1 MPLGKIAQIAGVIFA
16 TAGLVHAQQ
25 PSAGNPAS
33 PPAGAATAAGSSAT
47 ATLGALAPQSP
58 NNGTPTL
65 RSEARVVRVDVIVTD
80 KKGNYIHDLA
90 ASDFH
95 VFDNGKEQ
103 KVINFSTGR
112 AEATS
117 GGGDRHYMVLFFD
130 DSTMDMG
137 DQQRARQAAVK
148 FIDANAGPDRVMAVV
163 DFTGT
168 LRILQNFSGDP
179 AKIKKATEFAKTS
192 AVSPYSSD
200 SDSTPGATSPTRT
213 TGPSLF
219 DTQNDFGVY
228 TLLLGIRGLAR
239 DLTDV
244 PGRKSVILFTSGFP
258 LTPEADA
265 ELTATISEC
274 NKANVAVYPLD
285 VRGLIAPAPTGSGTM
300 LLPDARTK
308 DRTLAASIGEPA
320 GSAGGRPKLVLAA
333 YRSPD
338 PAAAEPQHGGGG
350 APVGGGGGGG
360 GRPGG
365 APIGGSGPP
374 TSGGGHPG
382 GSGSGPTSPSAPS
395 GGHPTG
401 GGPAPAPYTYGYPYP
416 GSAGVTPQMI
426 VPQLPD
432 TGVGN
437 QGVLYA
443 LAEGTGGFPI
453 LNSNDLLG
461 GLVKIANEQNEY
473 YLLGYAP
480 LDAPDGSCH
489 TLKVRVEH
497 GLQVRARTGYCT
509 AKPSDILAG
518 KPIEKD
524 LEAHASGSAASAMS
538 GSIEAPFFYTS
549 PNEARVNVS
558 LEIPSS
564 SVGFSKEKGKYRAD
578 VNILGIAYRPDGS
591 VGARFSDQVTLD
603 LEKDAWKQ
611 FTASP
616 MRYQNQFEVAPGKYR
631 LDVVLSAG
639 GQNFGKYETTLD
651 IDPYNG
657 RTFTLSGLALSDH
670 IERAG
675 LGEAVQAALLQDQTP
690 LITKDVEI
698 VPSGSNRFK
707 KTELVALYAQVY
719 DPSLA
724 GPNPPAVRVAFR
736 VVDTKTNHEVIPTE
750 AIDASEFVE
759 KGNPVVPLGL
769 KLPIANLPSGSYR
782 LDMQAYDMSGT
793 LSKVRSV
800 EFAEE

>member
-1 MPLGKIAQIAGVIFA
+1 MPLGKIAQIAAVIFA
-16 TAGLVHAQQ
+16 TTGLVHAQQ

-33 PPAGAATAAGSSAT
+33 PSAGAATAAGSSAT
-47 ATLGALAPQSP
+47 ATAGAIAPQSP

-80 KKGNYIHDLA
+80 KKGNYIHDLT

-117 GGGDRHYMVLFFD
+117 GAADRHYMVLFFD

-148 FIDANAGPDRVMAVV
+148 FIDANAGPGRVMAVI

-179 AKIKKATEFAKTS
+179 AKLKKATEFAKTS
-192 AVSPYSSD
+192 AVSPNSSD
-200 SDSTPGATSPTRT
+200 SDSTPGATSQTNV

-228 TLLLGIRGLAR
+228 TLLLGIRSLAK

-274 NKANVAVYPLD
+274 NKANVAIYPLD
-285 VRGLIAPAPTGSGTM
+285 VRGLIAPAPAPSGPGTM
-300 LLPDARTK
+300 LSPDTRAK
-308 DRTLAASIGEPA
+308 DRPLAARGGEPA
-320 GSAGGRPKLVLAA
+320 DSTGGRPKLALAA
-333 YRSPD
+333 YRNPD

-350 APVGGGGGGG
+350 SSGGGGG

-365 APIGGSGPP
+365 GAPIGGGAP

-382 GSGSGPTSPSAPS
+382 GSGGSPTSPSAPS
-395 GGHPTG
+395 GGHSTG
-401 GGPAPAPYTYGYPYP
+401 GGAPAPYTYGYPYP
-416 GSAGVTPQMI
+416 GTAGVTPQMI

-432 TGVGN
+432 TGAGN

-453 LNSNDLLG
+453 LNTNDLLG

-480 LDAPDGSCH
+480 LDAADGSCH
-489 TLKVRVEH
+489 TLKVKVEH
-497 GLQVRARTGYCT
+497 GLEVRARTGYCT

-524 LEAHASGSAASAMS
+524 LEAHASGSVASGMS

-564 SVGFSKEKGKYRAD
+564 SVDFSKEKGKYHAD
-578 VNILGIAYRPDGS
+578 VNILGVAYRPDGS
-591 VGARFSDQVTLD
+591 VGARFSDQVTFD
-603 LEKDAWKQ
+603 FEKDAWKQ
-611 FTASP
+611 FTATP
-616 MRYQNQFEVAPGKYR
+616 LRYQNQFEVAPGKYR

-639 GQNFGKYETTLD
+639 GQNFGKYETALD
-651 IDPYNG
+651 IDAYNG

-690 LITKDVEI
+690 LIAKDVEI

-769 KLPIANLPSGSYR
+769 KLPIENLPSGSYR